1 MASLYFIFEKR
12 LAQTHHTLTRVY
24 HNPQHHMEEACANW
38 RMLQLMLFF
47 AKSLFSRWEFVSE
60 FEQNKIRYQSPFLEG
75 APAFVRKINKNI

>member
-1 MASLYFIFEKR
+1 MVSPYFIFEKR

-47 AKSLFSRWEFVSE
+47 AKSLLSRW
-60 FEQNKIRYQSPFLEG
+60 
-75 APAFVRKINKNI
+75 